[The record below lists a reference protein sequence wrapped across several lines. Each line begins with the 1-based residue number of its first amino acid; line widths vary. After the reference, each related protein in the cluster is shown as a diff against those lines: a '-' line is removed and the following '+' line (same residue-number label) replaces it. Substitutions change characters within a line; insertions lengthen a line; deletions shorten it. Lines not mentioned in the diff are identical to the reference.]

1 MTATAAETVLGLT
14 IHLHDGLTPGSYVP
28 VAEVSGIGGIGFS
41 IKTADATHLQS
52 PGGWEEVKAT
62 LKTLKDVKVD
72 CNFLK
77 GAPTQ
82 DGLTGLIYVAKNIL
96 MRKYKIL
103 HPDGVTV
110 LWNFNAYVT
119 DVSVEGAKD
128 GIFTGSFTL
137 KPTGEPISTP

>member
-1 MTATAAETVLGLT
+1 MPATAAETVLGLT
-14 IHLHDGLTPGSYVP
+14 VQLHDGATPGTYAS
-28 VAEVSGIGGIGFS
+28 VAEVTGIGGVGFS

-77 GAPTQ
+77 GDPTQ

-96 MRKYKIL
+96 NRKYKIL
-103 HPDGVTV
+103 HPNGATV
-110 LWNFNAYVT
+110 LWNFYAYVT

-137 KPTGEPISTP
+137 KPTGEPITTP